1 MKATAGLT
9 ALAVIVAT
17 GQAEAA
23 DIAFKARLY
32 ERPHARWNW
41 TGAYLGVHIGGGLG
55 FTTFSNPA
63 GSSIYGDG
71 VRTPGF
77 LGGAQ
82 LGYNWHVANT
92 PLVFGLEADFSSMD
106 TVGTNTCLASSG
118 LFISANCRVVQDATT
133 TLTARFG
140 YAAGPD
146 GRTLLYI
153 KGGLAGVHGRFDIT
167 TSSFIPPLQ
176 TSREAWSFGGTVG
189 AGLERALT
197 PAWSLKLEYDYLAV
211 ADVGMATPPSRS
223 QAVLGGAFS
232 AFAGSSTSASQQ
244 LHQVKLGLNYRIGVD
259 PWAMSRAT
267 PYAGKPLSAASIA
280 TGGWEIQGGAR
291 YWYSW
296 GRFQKD
302 LGADVIPANAN
313 ALNSRLTYKSTA
325 GSGELFGRIDTPWS
339 TFLKGFIGGGKLTGG
354 QLNDEDWNL
363 PSMGLGPIAYSNT
376 ISDPVRG
383 RIKYGTID
391 FGYNFFRSADYKFGV
406 FAGYNYYKE
415 DKDAYGCVQIA
426 NQASDCNTSRQLP
439 NSVLG
444 LTENDTW
451 QALRVGL
458 NGDIALAPGFRL
470 TTDLAYLPYVQFDG
484 LDIHH
489 LRQVANNQSP
499 ETGEGRGVQLEAILA
514 YDITTAWS
522 LGIGGRYWAMWTND
536 SAYTNIFGT
545 PCPCQT
551 LPSKTE
557 RYGMFVQAA
566 YRFDTPTAVVA
577 KY

>member
-1 MKATAGLT
+1 MKAMAGLGAVLIAVTAGPT
-9 ALAVIVAT
+9 M
-17 GQAEAA
+17 AA
-23 DIAFKARLY
+23 DLPLKAPFPERLPVQ
-32 ERPHARWNW
+32 RNW
-41 TGAYLGVHIGGGLG
+41 TGLYFGAHIGGGLG
-55 FTTFSNPA
+55 FTTFSDPL
-63 GSSIYGDG
+63 GSSIYGDK
-71 VRTPGF
+71 VRTPAF
-77 LGGAQ
+77 FGGAQ
-82 LGYNWHVANT
+82 LGYNWQSANT
-92 PLVFGLEADFSSMD
+92 PLVFGLEADFSGLDSA
-106 TVGTNTCLASSG
+106 GTNTCLASSG
-118 LFISANCRVVQDATT
+118 LFISANCRVVQDATA

-153 KGGLAGVHGRFDIT
+153 KGGLAGTHGSFDIT
-167 TSSFIPPLQ
+167 TSSFIPALE

-211 ADVGMATPPSRS
+211 ADVGMATPPSQL

-259 PWAMSRAT
+259 PWAMPSAA
-267 PYAGKPLSAASIA
+267 PYAGQPLSTAAA
-280 TGGWEIQGGAR
+280 GGWEIQGGAR

-302 LGADVIPANAN
+302 LGADVNPANAN
-313 ALNSRLTYKSTA
+313 VLNSRLTYKSTA
-325 GSGELFGRIDTPWS
+325 SSGELFGRIDTPWS
-339 TFLKGFIGGGKLTGG
+339 TFLKGFIGGGKLIDG

-363 PSMGLGPIAYSNT
+363 ASMGLGPIAYSNT

-383 RIKYGTID
+383 RIRYGTID
-391 FGYNFFRSADYKFGV
+391 LGYNFFRSANYKFGV

-426 NQASDCNTSRQLP
+426 NQASDCRDTNP
-439 NSVLG
+439 VPASVLG
-444 LTENDTW
+444 ITENDTW
-451 QALRVGL
+451 QALRLGL
-458 NGDIALAPGFRL
+458 NGEIALVPGL
-470 TTDLAYLPYVQFDG
+470 KLATDMAYLPYVQFDG

-489 LRQVANNQSP
+489 LRRVANNQSP
-499 ETGEGRGVQLEAILA
+499 EAGKGRGVQLEAILS
-514 YDITTAWS
+514 YDVTTALN

-557 RYGMFVQAA
+557 RYGVFFQAA
-566 YRFDTPTAVVA
+566 YKFDTPAAITA